1 MDFGL
6 IGYPLKHSFSKYIHS
21 FLADYKYEL
30 YELDESSFDT
40 FMKKRDF
47 KGINVTIPYKQKVI
61 PYLDSISDSAK
72 AINAVNT
79 IVNNNG
85 KLIGYNTDVL
95 GIIATFSNFQI
106 NPRGNVLILGTGG
119 TSNTAYHAFANK
131 RSNDM
136 QSKIYKAYRET
147 SKIKGDI
154 LYDDIPK
161 IYDDIEIIVNT
172 TSNGMYP
179 HADDPLLID
188 LSKFKNL
195 KAVIDV
201 VYNPLRT
208 KLLIEAKKLG
218 VKTASGLYMLIAQ
231 AYYASCIFKG
241 EKNKL
246 FYNTES
252 DIICQKIYKS
262 CIKEKQNIVL
272 TGMPTCGKTTI
283 GKKVASRLGLEFID
297 IDTLIEKE
305 INQSIKTYIEKYG
318 EESFRDVEA
327 KVIKDISLKNKVVIA
342 TGGGAILRDE
352 NVTNLKLNGKIY
364 FMNRSIALLH
374 PDKDRPLTNNY
385 AELKKK
391 YDERLPIYKKTCDVE
406 IDGDLDEKE
415 RVSLI
420 AKEYEI

>member
-6 IGYPLKHSFSKYIHS
+6 IGYPLKHSFSKNIHS

-61 PYLDSISDSAK
+61 PYLDSISDSTK
-72 AINAVNT
+72 AISAVNT
-79 IVNNNG
+79 IVNDNG

-95 GIIATFSNFQI
+95 GITATFSNFQI
-106 NPRGNVLILGTGG
+106 NPHGNVLILGTGG

-136 QSKIYKAYRET
+136 QPKIYKAYRET

-179 HADDPLLID
+179 HADDSLLID
-188 LSKFKNL
+188 PSKFKNL

-208 KLLIEAKKLG
+208 KLLIEAEKLG

-246 FYNTES
+246 FYNTKS

-262 CIKEKQNIVL
+262 CLKEKQNIVL

-415 RVSLI
+415 RVNLI